1 MLHTTAAAPA
11 GARAPAGHDIATE
24 FLAFSMGE
32 EEYGL
37 DILKV
42 QEIRGYEAVTHI
54 ANAPDF
60 FKGVINLRGVIVP
73 VVDMRIMLKLGT
85 ATYDAFTIVI
95 VLNIGGKVVGMVVD
109 SVSDVISL
117 AREEIRPAPEDGS
130 TVDTGYL
137 IGLGTVAD
145 RMIILVD
152 IDKLMA
158 SPGVGIAGVLA
169 S

>member
-1 MLHTTAAAPA
+1 MLHTTAAAPT
-11 GARAPAGHDIATE
+11 GARAPAGHDIVTE

-73 VVDMRIMLKLGT
+73 VVDMRIMLTLGT
-85 ATYDAFTIVI
+85 PTYDAFTIVI

-109 SVSDVISL
+109 GVSDVISL
-117 AREEIRPAPEDGS
+117 SHNDIRPAPEVGGA
-130 TVDTGYL
+130 VDTGYL
-137 IGLGTVAD
+137 IGLGTLAE
-145 RMIILVD
+145 RMVILVD